1 MITSLSTNVLWISCH
16 KKKTNY
22 LPEPNSEYS
31 IYVCECIFF
40 MHIIFGVNLVYT
52 KLSVRISSVFYHTF
66 HTYFF
71 YLYICPRNRALWW
84 IMSRSYKSTAWL
96 TWCDVTPGPERSDRY
111 REIRSRPVDQE
122 TVKVRQQMFSYVYT
136 MKQCTCL
143 LFFLI
148 LFLIR
153 VCTCT
158 NF

>member
-1 MITSLSTNVLWISCH
+1 MH
-16 KKKTNY
+16 KCTMNFMSQKKTNY

-40 MHIIFGVNLVYT
+40 MHIIFGV
-52 KLSVRISSVFYHTF
+52 KLGIYQVIS
-66 HTYFF
+66 TYFFSFLPHFSYIFF

-122 TVKVRQQMFSYVYT
+122 TVKVRQQMFSHVYT
-136 MKQCTCL
+136 MNQCTCL